1 MTNASTFIA
10 TGCSHPEEQHIKLE
24 QSLPMTETVAEAPLW
39 LEEVEGKQALD
50 KVNAWNKVT
59 LDKLMANKRYAQYL
73 DSGLEIVNAKDKI
86 PYGTYRGGFVYNFWQ
101 DENQVRG
108 MLRRT
113 TIDE

>member
-1 MTNASTFIA
+1 MTSASTFIV

-59 LDKLMANKRYAQYL
+59 LDKLMADKRYAQYL
-73 DSGLEIVNAKDKI
+73 DSGLDIVNAIRDFI
-86 PYGTYRGGFVYNFWQ
+86 FGIN
-101 DENQVRG
+101 N
-108 MLRRT
+108 
-113 TIDE
+113 I